1 MDDIEKEIIKLG
13 GKDAGSK
20 TDTYSKASDKGNQHI
35 STNISEKNAHSVK
48 SGDTS
53 GTRSG
58 RP

>member
-13 GKDAGSK
+13 GKDAGTK
-20 TDTYSKASDKGNQHI
+20 TETQSKASEKGNQHI
-35 STNISEKNAHSVK
+35 STNISEKNVNSVK

-53 GTRSG
+53 GTRLG